1 MRNTT
6 LCINQLGCDLK
17 FGAIFNWYSKVYF
30 PKLGTSYSLQP
41 KEPLVIPSKILSD
54 NVIDEPQVSKTYWM
68 IELST
73 DGPLCSHGS
82 MLKITDKLSHS
93 SHYACSAFRSK
104 GECERQNRYQS
115 TLNNW
120 LLEDI
125 LKINQSDRAYCHTC
139 DCLFSLR
146 LNREKHEIHEYRRN
160 LSNNLLA
167 MPSFVLRPL
176 KDSKAHAV
184 HCLNRLYS
192 IIQKLSTN
200 YVICVGSPRLHDFIQ
215 LQCIHR
221 GQLIDSYL
229 LDMDFRLS
237 CFYRSHRFSQ
247 YNMVNGFFFSQK
259 DEENFHHFIKDNVKP
274 SDKCLIFCDPPFSA
288 PLGLIIEQ
296 IRILSIAVIQ
306 HTLSSSTTQVNSEN
320 GDENNV
326 PYFLVLP
333 FFFEKKLQKIAPFLN
348 LLDYKITYESHSRLD
363 FDSNDIGDQR
373 DSNSKS
379 GSSSHRGQ
387 RRDSVVRLF
396 TSLRPSLVHPPKS
409 MEKSFRFCEICQR
422 YSHVT
427 NLHCSKCNRCT
438 TKVPVFYIAYL
449 SFVLHGYNDNNIR
462 LFSIIEF
469 LSNTINLMIML
480 TNIYGSYYFK
490 YFLIGLI
497 IFFIIIFY
505 HNHFT
510 SLHNMT
516 IISNEQLNQHIH
528 QSYYYKLPSY
538 INQQCTYSTCFNISK
553 CVHEVVDKSLHTIR
567 VYVYPLKEDSNSMLT
582 NFSQQFI
589 SLYNAILSSKY
600 YVNRIEEA
608 CIIVPIVDL
617 LYPYPDDSQMI
628 DLSMRY
634 LNHLP
639 SWNEGKNHLLINF
652 LFNEKLQYSASAI
665 IASASHTSDTFRTKF
680 DIVLP
685 AFNPFTVVVDHS
697 IHERRT
703 IFLTVFQSTDQN
715 FIKQLHYLLL
725 DSPRTLDSNLSSTI
739 IVLDYSILSNVTYME
754 RFAIVSESQ
763 YRQSVK
769 KWINYSESLCSSEF
783 CLIIDADN
791 LNRFNLYDSLA
802 YGCIPVI
809 VNDDIVLPF
818 SEVLDWHNKEKLS
831 RLMIGFPISPALF
844 YPAKAFPR
852 VGFTALIRAHNHFT
866 LLCTLLRSIQSVISL
881 RQIVVVWTNKIY
893 PVPDSALWPSLT
905 VPLHIVRSA
914 YGSVNGRYF
923 PYRRIKTEAIFSIE
937 EDVCLPSVESIE
949 RAFEVIC
956 IFQMSILTKFHINIF
971 H

>member
-1 MRNTT
+1 
-6 LCINQLGCDLK
+6 
-17 FGAIFNWYSKVYF
+17 
-30 PKLGTSYSLQP
+30 
-41 KEPLVIPSKILSD
+41 
-54 NVIDEPQVSKTYWM
+54 
-68 IELST
+68 
-73 DGPLCSHGS
+73 
-82 MLKITDKLSHS
+82 
-93 SHYACSAFRSK
+93 
-104 GECERQNRYQS
+104 
-115 TLNNW
+115 
-120 LLEDI
+120 
-125 LKINQSDRAYCHTC
+125 
-139 DCLFSLR
+139 
-146 LNREKHEIHEYRRN
+146 
-160 LSNNLLA
+160 
-167 MPSFVLRPL
+167 
-176 KDSKAHAV
+176 
-184 HCLNRLYS
+184 
-192 IIQKLSTN
+192 
-200 YVICVGSPRLHDFIQ
+200 
-215 LQCIHR
+215 
-221 GQLIDSYL
+221 
-229 LDMDFRLS
+229 MDFRLS

-409 MEKSFRFCEICQR
+409 MEKSFR
-422 YSHVT
+422 
-427 NLHCSKCNRCT
+427 
-438 TKVPVFYIAYL
+438 

-818 SEVLDWHNKEKLS
+818 SEVLDWHKIVIRVPRVKFQKIPSILSTYSLNEKLLLRQQIRFIYQRYFSSIEKIMLTTLDILNDRVFPQYS
-831 RLMIGFPISPALF
+831 RSYAEWNYPDYSKIGFPISPALF

-949 RAFEVIC
+949 RAFELWCQNPERLVTLSDRSIWHFYDGNQSFSASFSSVFFHKHYLHLYTDLLANPIKAFIDDLEAC
-956 IFQMSILTKFHINIF
+956 EDIFLYWFIIQTSYGQSYHHSSNQYNVTNQCNSIPRHCSRHVNRLKSFVKQFNRSNYYPMKIASITAGAL
-971 H
+971 